1 MIGVD
6 RDGMLSLKGIMVGKK
21 AANYANYA
29 KEPQCLAAP
38 SRNSRNSRLILFLL
52 LFLSPLEWLRA
63 QDPNRIYAE
72 STDALYNL
80 DFSTA
85 QRGYEALT
93 GSHPDNPDYWNALA
107 SSIWLKITYDQQK
120 LNIES
125 FSGKGTFGT
134 RESKEAVNPE
144 DEQRLRQ
151 TVATAIS
158 KAQAV
163 LDRNPNDVHALYAL
177 GIANATLASFEGTVK
192 RSYLTAHSKAKAA
205 RNFHQQVLKL
215 DPGFDDARLSVGTY
229 DYVIG
234 VIPSFFRFLL
244 APFGIRSA
252 GKDSGIRQLETA
264 AAKGKTASTDA
275 RMVLTVVYAREK
287 KYDQA
292 LRLINELHRK
302 YPRNFLFE
310 LAKGSIY
317 GKLKKWDESVEVYEQ
332 VLEKVHVRKDGYERL
347 REARVYS
354 LLGNANIDRM
364 QFEKAGTEFARVVSA
379 GDATMDEKASAYLWM
394 GKIYDSK
401 KDRTNAIRQ
410 YDLLLGL
417 DCDPG
422 LKSEAQKYKRR
433 PYGA

>member
-1 MIGVD
+1 LHTIKKVVIIGVE
-6 RDGMLSLKGIMVGKK
+6 RDGMLSLKGIMLLVLS
-21 AANYANYA
+21 ALFVL
-29 KEPQCLAAP
+29 PLAAQ
-38 SRNSRNSRLILFLL
+38 
-52 LFLSPLEWLRA
+52 SP
-63 QDPNRIYAE
+63 DRIYAE

-80 DFSTA
+80 DFITA
-85 QRGYEALT
+85 QHGYEALT
-93 GSHPDNPDYWNALA
+93 RTYPDDPHYWNALA

-125 FSGKGTFGT
+125 FSGKGSFGT
-134 RESKEAVNPE
+134 RESKEGVNPD
-144 DEQRLRQ
+144 DEKRLRY
-151 TVATAIS
+151 TVATAMA

-163 LDRNPNDVHALYAL
+163 LDKNPNDVRALYAL

-192 RSYLTAHSKAKAA
+192 RSYLSAHGKAKTA
-205 RNFHQQVLKL
+205 RNLHQQVLKL
-215 DPGFDDARLSVGTY
+215 DPTFDDARMSVGTY

-252 GKDSGIRQLETA
+252 GKDAGIRQIETA
-264 AAKGKTASTDA
+264 ASKGKIASTDA
-275 RMVLTVVYAREK
+275 RMVLAVVYSREK

-292 LRLINELHRK
+292 LQILNELHGK

-310 LAKGSIY
+310 LAKGSVL
-317 GKLKKWDESVEVYEQ
+317 GKMQKWDDAVHVYED
-332 VLEKVHVRKDGYERL
+332 VLMKVHAQKDGYERL

-364 QFEKAGTEFARVVSA
+364 QFEKAGEEFERVVSSK
-379 GDATMDEKASAYLWM
+379 DATTDEKGSAYLWL

-401 KDRTNAIRQ
+401 KDRKSAVRQ

-422 LKSEAQKYKRR
+422 LKAEAQKYKRR
-433 PYGA
+433 PYGS